1 MTKAT
6 NNVARVAAAVAG
18 FGLVA
23 MSFAPMAGAQTTT
36 TTTTSTTTASV
47 TFTRDLTIG
56 STGADVTALQTWL
69 IAKGFSIPA
78 GATGYFGAQTKA
90 ALAAFQAAN
99 AITPAAGY
107 FGPITRA
114 KVAAM
119 GGSTTTTGG
128 SSVPGCAAGAAY
140 SSTTGAPCTTST
152 GSTGLSGG
160 EATLKNYD
168 LQSGD
173 DLSEGDS
180 NKEIAVAQFDVSGG
194 DVNVQRVTVEMQPS
208 NSSYNEHPWQ
218 YIDSLS
224 VYSGSKKIGSID
236 TSSKDAWDTQSDDTD
251 HSGSLTVYSIDIPT
265 NGVIKEGDNQELSIR
280 ADAASSIDTTDL
292 NQSFYVQI
300 PDNGVRAVDA
310 AGLQEYTGNT
320 GTGDEV
326 TVGFNSQQTGDLVVS
341 ASSDN
346 PSSQVLVADDT
357 NTSDSYDVLAFQIR
371 NKDDV
376 GVDFNTLTFTASN
389 TASTTAINNIVRRAT
404 LTLDGDTYTGSIGT
418 TGSTTITFDN
428 LNTSVNSND
437 TIDGTLSV
445 ELYGQSNHFSATGEA
460 VKFNLVGNSTYV
472 DAESS
477 DTGDSSDVT
486 GTASGNTMSIGVNT
500 GISVAGNSN
509 SASESYNSTTPASST
524 GTFTLKFD
532 VTANGNDVYIPK
544 TVATTSGATSNTGV
558 VIDSSVGASTSGL
571 SVPASLSST
580 ADQDGTSS
588 YYIVHDGDTETFTAQ
603 VTFDPAAADYYKV
616 GLDKVRYNDSA
627 SLTGLQTLDVDQTKS
642 DYQTQSLFIH

>member
-6 NNVARVAAAVAG
+6 NNVARVAAGIAG
-18 FGLVA
+18 LGLVA

-128 SSVPGCAAGAAY
+128 STVPGCAAGAAY

-160 EATLKNYD
+160 EATLRGFD
-168 LQSGD
+168 LQSGND
-173 DLSEGDS
+173 IAQGDS
-180 NKEIAVAQFDVSGG
+180 NQEIGVAQFDVRGG
-194 DVNVQRVTVEMQPS
+194 DVNIQRVTVEMTAVGTGS
-208 NSSYNEHPWQ
+208 KLPWK
-218 YIDSLS
+218 YFDTLS
-224 VYSGSKKIGSID
+224 VYSGSKKIGDID
-236 TSSKDAWDTQSDDTD
+236 VSSKDAWDQSSDT
-251 HSGSLTVYSIDIPT
+251 YSVDIPT
-265 NGVIKEGDNQELSIR
+265 NGILKEGDNQELSIR
-280 ADAASSIDTTDL
+280 ADAVNTIDSANDAQIF
-292 NQSFYVQI
+292 NMDI
-300 PDNGVRAVDA
+300 PDNGIRSIDA
-310 AGLQEYTGNT
+310 AGLQEYAGDTNDTVSVAVNT
-320 GTGDEV
+320 AQ
-326 TVGFNSQQTGDLVVS
+326 NGDLTVS
-341 ASSDN
+341 ATSDN
-346 PSSQVLVADDT
+346 PSAGVLVADDT

-376 GVDFNTLTFTASN
+376 SVDFNSLMFTASSASS
-389 TASTTAINNIVRRAT
+389 TAVKNIVRKAT
-404 LTLDGDTYTGSIGT
+404 LTLDGDTYTGTIGSGAT
-418 TGSTTITFDN
+418 TTITFDN
-428 LNTSVNSND
+428 LSTSVNGND
-437 TIDGTLSV
+437 TIDGTLTV
-445 ELYGQSNHFSATGEA
+445 ELYGQQNHFSATGEQL
-460 VKFNLVGNSTYV
+460 KFSLVGNTTNV
-472 DAESS
+472 DASNS
-477 DTGDSSDVT
+477 DTGDTSSVS
-486 GTASGNTMSIGVNT
+486 GTASGNVMSIGVNT
-500 GISVAGNSN
+500 GITVAGNSN

-544 TVATTSGATSNTGV
+544 TIATTTAASTTAGI
-558 VIDSSVGASTSGL
+558 VIDANVGASTVGS
-571 SVPASLSST
+571 SVPATLSST
-580 ADQDGTSS
+580 ADQDGTNA

-603 VTFDPAAADYYKV
+603 VTLDAPSAGYYQV

-642 DYQTQSLFIH
+642 DYQTQSLYIH